1 MKIDATHDFGR
12 KKCPNCGM
20 EIAANENACP
30 ICGYVFPARPRGR
43 RAFLAA
49 IALLVVLAILLLF
62 VR

>member
-1 MKIDATHDFGR
+1 
-12 KKCPNCGM
+12 M

-49 IALLVVLAILLLF
+49 IAFLVVVAILLLF

>member
-12 KKCPNCGM
+12 KECPNCGM

-30 ICGYVFPARPRGR
+30 ICRYVFPPRRRGK
-43 RAFLAA
+43 RAFLALVA
-49 IALLVVLAILLLF
+49 GTVIFALLLLF